1 MAELAQLQRLLLDL
15 ISPRPVIDPPRLTTL
30 TAADWD
36 RLMGMVRQHRL
47 GPLLHW
53 LLTHDRAGLPVPA
66 RIRDELASGFKRATL
81 RALVMRRELVLIHRL
96 LTAAGI
102 PCLALKGAFLAFH
115 AYPQPALRPL
125 RDLDILVPADEA
137 LRAFDI
143 LIAGGLVR
151 PPEYQGNAEA
161 KIAIDKHLPPLRTA
175 PGGVTVE
182 VHARLNHPDQRAA
195 TLADPS
201 ADPAF
206 WQRAIDVQAGGDT
219 LRFPAPTDMLL
230 HLIVHAAVDHK
241 FNNGPLILS
250 DIAFLLERE
259 PIDWPR
265 FWQAADRG
273 GLRRAC
279 WLVLRLVE
287 HDWGGASIRWPTM
300 PDSVPGGERALE
312 QAALLMLRDLSTNSD
327 VGLAHALDHQQ
338 SVRAKL
344 GLLFGRLFPS
354 KARIASGHPVRK
366 DSAIV
371 YLYYIP
377 HIWRL
382 VSQRMPR
389 ILKSR
394 RQTHVRGELEL
405 LNELER
411 WLAG

>member
-15 ISPRPVIDPPRLTTL
+15 ISPRPVIDPARLTAL
-30 TAADWD
+30 TAADWESIL
-36 RLMGMVRQHRL
+36 RMVRQHRL
-47 GPLLHW
+47 APLLHW
-53 LLTHDRAGLPVPA
+53 LLTRDRAGLPVPA
-66 RIRDELASGFKRATL
+66 RIREELAAGFKRATL
-81 RALVMRRELVLIHRL
+81 RALVLRRELVLIHRL

-115 AYPQPALRPL
+115 AYPQPGLRPL

-137 LRAFDI
+137 LRAFDT

-161 KIAIDKHLPPLRTA
+161 KIAIHKHLPPLRTA

-182 VHARLNHPDQRAA
+182 VHARLNHPNQRAA

-201 ADPAF
+201 AEPAF

-241 FNNGPLILS
+241 FDNGPLILS
-250 DIAFLLERE
+250 DIAFLLERQ

-265 FWQAADRG
+265 FWQAADQGR
-273 GLRRAC
+273 LQRAC
-279 WLVLRLVE
+279 WLTLRLVE
-287 HDWGGASIRWPTM
+287 HHWGGDSMRWPAMTE
-300 PDSVPGGERALE
+300 SVPGGERALE
-312 QAALLMLRDLSTNSD
+312 QASLLMLRDLSTGSD
-327 VGLAHALDHQQ
+327 VKLAHTFVHQQ
-338 SVRAKL
+338 SVRAKF
-344 GLLFGRLFPS
+344 GLLFGRLIPS
-354 KARIASGHPVRK
+354 KARIASGYPVRQ
-366 DSAIV
+366 DSASI

-377 HIWRL
+377 HLWRL
-382 VSQRMPR
+382 VSQRIPR
-389 ILKSR
+389 ILKLR

-405 LNELER
+405 LNDLQS